1 MVRIKSVVCV
11 LFLLLVNF
19 INAQYFKIKYEEVK
33 SSDEQVKMLD
43 KIPDP
48 KLREQIKNQLLAPL
62 YYELLLDNNVSLYR
76 NIKNIEGE
84 DKAQEEMQSGNVR
97 IMVVKNE
104 STGIY
109 QNYKTEEYL
118 SGQSIMGRDFF
129 IKDKIVKFDWKL
141 TNETKKIGN
150 FNAKK
155 ATATYDGKQVEAW
168 YAEEIPI
175 NAGPGAYNGLPGLIV
190 QVNSGESEFNAISV
204 EKLSQKPTI
213 EKPVQKE
220 KSRVVTRDEFAK
232 QIERIRQ

>member
-1 MVRIKSVVCV
+1 MKKIIFILVSV
-11 LFLLLVNF
+11 LTANF
-19 INAQYFKIKYEEVK
+19 INAQYYKVLYEQTRNAT
-33 SSDEQVKMLD
+33 DQLEQIE

-48 KLREQIKNQLLAPL
+48 KLREQIKAQLLAPS
-62 YYELLLDNNVSLYR
+62 YFNLLIDGNISLY
-76 NIKNIEGE
+76 KKT
-84 DKAQEEMQSGNVR
+84 DYVSGNEEAPEESR
-97 IMVVKNE
+97 IENVKVVVAKSE

-109 QNYKTEEYL
+109 KNYKTGEYL
-118 SGQSIMGRDFF
+118 SGQSIVGRDFY
-129 IKDKIVKFDWKL
+129 IKDKVVKYDWKL

-190 QVNSGESEFNAISV
+190 QVNSGESVFNAISV

-232 QIERIRQ
+232 QIERIRQQ